1 MLPLEGE
8 VFRPA
13 FEIAAGEGKK
23 KRRRSSPGPAA
34 QVVVVLVTLVV
45 MGAIVINSRVAVFV
59 PCSVALGQS
68 PSEGCSLAPPPLPGI
83 GREICGPKKGKLQGT
98 GIRSSPRFPEKSH
111 KNENGPSKEEALA
124 ALRKLA
130 AMGGRVSSSAAAA
143 RQGASSQAAKR
154 RLPEFDQGAEASAS
168 AGVAPATGT
177 ESAGD
182 SASRY
187 AGLERYNPDVTS
199 ASKDES
205 LDEMLRQLSGMVKTK
220 STPVE
225 MDPRAVA
232 HARRLR
238 KEEQREA
245 NANRISVRDVE
256 RLLGDPKAVGRDKG
270 VPREIVEGLL
280 DSIRMPREED
290 YVPDDRDTP
299 PRNT

>member
-1 MLPLEGE
+1 M
-8 VFRPA
+8 
-13 FEIAAGEGKK
+13 
-23 KRRRSSPGPAA
+23 
-34 QVVVVLVTLVV
+34 
-45 MGAIVINSRVAVFV
+45 
-59 PCSVALGQS
+59 
-68 PSEGCSLAPPPLPGI
+68 
-83 GREICGPKKGKLQGT
+83 
-98 GIRSSPRFPEKSH
+98 EKSH
-111 KNENGPSKEEALA
+111 KNENGPSKEEALQTRA
-124 ALRKLA
+124 AQLA

-187 AGLERYNPDVTS
+187 AGLERYNPDATS

-205 LDEMLRQLSGMVKTK
+205 LDEMLRQLSGMVKTR

-238 KEEQREA
+238 KEAQREA

-270 VPREIVEGLL
+270 VPREIVEGLM

>member
-1 MLPLEGE
+1 M
-8 VFRPA
+8 
-13 FEIAAGEGKK
+13 
-23 KRRRSSPGPAA
+23 
-34 QVVVVLVTLVV
+34 VVVLVTLVV

-68 PSEGCSLAPPPLPGI
+68 PSRSPLPGI

>member
-1 MLPLEGE
+1 M
-8 VFRPA
+8 
-13 FEIAAGEGKK
+13 
-23 KRRRSSPGPAA
+23 
-34 QVVVVLVTLVV
+34 
-45 MGAIVINSRVAVFV
+45 
-59 PCSVALGQS
+59 
-68 PSEGCSLAPPPLPGI
+68 
-83 GREICGPKKGKLQGT
+83 
-98 GIRSSPRFPEKSH
+98 EKSH
-111 KNENGPSKEEALA
+111 KNEAQAVRRPYSALQQ
-124 ALRKLA
+124 LA

-187 AGLERYNPDVTS
+187 AGLERYNPDATS

-238 KEEQREA
+238 KEAQREA

-270 VPREIVEGLL
+270 VPREIVEGLM

-290 YVPDDRDTP
+290 YVPDDSDTP